1 MRGPL
6 NDFTKKTVI
15 DLQVTYSPI
24 FDQFKEDLRII
35 SRLKQLKYFKKKGE
49 KGDKQKNLK
58 KLCNKMISLHLSHMP
73 LPTLE

>member
-24 FDQFKEDLRII
+24 FDQFKEDLRIF
-35 SRLKQLKYFKKKGE
+35 SRLKQLKYFKKKGG

-73 LPTLE
+73 P